1 MKGHLNMSDNSKNNS
16 LLSNPVEKIEVMRVS
31 PEATL
36 PTRAH
41 PDDAGMDLYSLEDVI
56 LEPSQGK
63 VTKTGIAMAIPQGF
77 VGMVAD
83 RSSLGKRGV
92 KTAGG
97 IIDAGY
103 RGEIHIVLWN
113 ISAEPIQ
120 LKRGERIAQLLILPI
135 ATPAVVEVA
144 KLDDTQRGANG
155 FGSTGK

>member
-1 MKGHLNMSDNSKNNS
+1 MSQNNS
-16 LLSNPVEKIEVMRVS
+16 FFPNPVEKVEAMKVS

-41 PDDAGMDLYSLEDVI
+41 PEDAGMDLYGLEDVI
-56 LEPSQGK
+56 IEPSQGK
-63 VTKTGIAMAIPQGF
+63 LARTGIAMAIPQGF
-77 VGMVAD
+77 VGMIAD

-97 IIDAGY
+97 IIDEGY
-103 RGEIHIVLWN
+103 RGEIQVIVWN
-113 ISAEPIQ
+113 ISGEPIH

-135 ATPAVVEVA
+135 ATPAIVEVTT
-144 KLDDTQRGANG
+144 LDETKRGANG

>member
-1 MKGHLNMSDNSKNNS
+1 MSQINSFFP
-16 LLSNPVEKIEVMRVS
+16 NPVEKIEVLKIS

-41 PDDAGMDLYSLEDVI
+41 PEDAGMDIYSLEDVI
-56 LEPSQGK
+56 LESSQGK

-83 RSSLGKRGV
+83 RSSLAKRGV

-103 RGEIHIVLWN
+103 RGEIMICLWN
-113 ISAEPIQ
+113 ISGEPIQ

-144 KLDDTQRGANG
+144 KLDETQRGAGG

>member
-1 MKGHLNMSDNSKNNS
+1 MSQNDSFFP
-16 LLSNPVEKIEVMRVS
+16 NPIEKIEVLKVS
-31 PEATL
+31 SEATL

-41 PDDAGMDLYSLEDVI
+41 PEDAGMDMYSLEDVI

-83 RSSLGKRGV
+83 RSSLAKRGV

-103 RGEIHIVLWN
+103 RGEIMICLWN
-113 ISAEPIQ
+113 ISGEPIQ

-144 KLDDTQRGANG
+144 KLDDTQRGVGG

>member
-63 VTKTGIAMAIPQGF
+63 VTKTGIAMAIPKGF

-144 KLDDTQRGANG
+144 KLDDTQRGAQG

>member
-1 MKGHLNMSDNSKNNS
+1 MSQNDSFFP
-16 LLSNPVEKIEVMRVS
+16 NPIEKIEVLKVS
-31 PEATL
+31 AEATL

-41 PDDAGMDLYSLEDVI
+41 PEDAGLDMYSLEDVI

-83 RSSLGKRGV
+83 RSSLAKRGV

-103 RGEIHIVLWN
+103 RGEIMICLWN
-113 ISAEPIQ
+113 ISGEPIQ

-144 KLDDTQRGANG
+144 KLDETKRGTGG

>member
-1 MKGHLNMSDNSKNNS
+1 MSQNDSFFP
-16 LLSNPVEKIEVMRVS
+16 NPIEKIEVLKVS
-31 PEATL
+31 AEATL

-41 PDDAGMDLYSLEDVI
+41 PEDAGMDMYSLEDVI

-83 RSSLGKRGV
+83 RSSLAKRGV

-103 RGEIHIVLWN
+103 RGEIMICLWN
-113 ISAEPIQ
+113 ISGEPIQ

-144 KLDDTQRGANG
+144 KLDDTQRGAGG